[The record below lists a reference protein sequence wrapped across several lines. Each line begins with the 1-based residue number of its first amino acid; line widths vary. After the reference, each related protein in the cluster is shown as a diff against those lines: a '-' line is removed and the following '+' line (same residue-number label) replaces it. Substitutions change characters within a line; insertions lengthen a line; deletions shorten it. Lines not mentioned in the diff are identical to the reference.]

1 MLDLKMAFLKLVN
14 NMLVDRS
21 SRLPNSYLTAK
32 SNQLLDHDSSTYHL
46 QAKPCCPVTP
56 KKRRLDKQDT
66 LEASVVEGSCSDP
79 PSTPLLPTA
88 RTPLSTS
95 RQTSAVKQHRESAG
109 GSVADQMPRIE
120 NISLMGPTDETSRSG
135 FTGTAASKERT
146 DVKGYPAPASSS
158 ATPHARHA
166 AAMDDTGALNT
177 PRAAASL
184 GSPAGVDPVD
194 SWTLRCVIRTATTN
208 AIRTL
213 LKDREKLVNKQTY
226 RSDDKIVN
234 YRRMTSQL
242 NATLGLDCK
251 TELDRAS
258 SEKRYRDHVEG
269 GGYHSSESSL
279 WPLQPLSSQGVVQ
292 PLTSTH
298 RAAPITVPL
307 SSLSALQHKMND
319 WREKYMREE
328 H

>member
-1 MLDLKMAFLKLVN
+1 
-14 NMLVDRS
+14 
-21 SRLPNSYLTAK
+21 
-32 SNQLLDHDSSTYHL
+32 
-46 QAKPCCPVTP
+46 
-56 KKRRLDKQDT
+56 
-66 LEASVVEGSCSDP
+66 
-79 PSTPLLPTA
+79 
-88 RTPLSTS
+88 
-95 RQTSAVKQHRESAG
+95 
-109 GSVADQMPRIE
+109 
-120 NISLMGPTDETSRSG
+120 MGPTDETSRSG
-135 FTGTAASKERT
+135 FIGTAAYNERI

-158 ATPHARHA
+158 ATPHARHT
-166 AAMDDTGALNT
+166 AAMDDTRALNT

-194 SWTLRCVIRTATTN
+194 SWTLRGVIRTTTTN

-213 LKDREKLVNKQTY
+213 LKDREKLVNKQTC

-234 YRRMTSQL
+234 YRRMTSQH

-251 TELDRAS
+251 AELDRTS

-279 WPLQPLSSQGVVQ
+279 WPLQPLSSQGVAQ
-292 PLTSTH
+292 TASTY
-298 RAAPITVPL
+298 RTAPITVPL